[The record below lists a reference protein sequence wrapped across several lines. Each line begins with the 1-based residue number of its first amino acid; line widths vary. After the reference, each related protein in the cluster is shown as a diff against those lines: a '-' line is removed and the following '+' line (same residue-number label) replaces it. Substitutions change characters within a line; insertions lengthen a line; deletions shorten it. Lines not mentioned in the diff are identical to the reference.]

1 MKKRVL
7 SLFMAFVF
15 CISLLPAA
23 AFAEGTDGTS
33 YVAEMNGTKYE
44 ALQEALD
51 EMSEDKITL
60 LSNVKENINT
70 SVPTTIDMAGFS
82 ITGDIEAEESLT
94 LTNGTIVGNV
104 VVDATGGNF
113 NMTAPSDAEAAI
125 DGKLEI
131 KSGSC
136 SISGAKVGVKGTL
149 YVDGDDFT
157 VTGTDQA
164 VLLNAEAGPNGKVLY
179 GSADVNGDTSAEAV
193 FDINTYKV
201 GGEIAKKLSN
211 KQVGGSTPEP
221 VQPKITLTPDKA
233 SIYTGQSAEFTV
245 SYNGTDDL
253 TAYVQKSGTDSTIT
267 ANITRTETKNEWKVI
282 VTTTSETA
290 EGKYTLFI
298 HSTNNSLINSSAEVT
313 VKNAVAMDSDGKY
326 YGDIETA
333 VKGVSDGGKITVI
346 AKEPRLSLPDG
357 IYVETESVGITL
369 DLNGHSLDGYSLNV
383 GGLTAMSKLRTGKL
397 TVVDSSGGN
406 GAIGLTV
413 RDGGTLIFEPNNV
426 NTTLLQLQVYG
437 GKIELRGGKIQ
448 RTGLELKG
456 DWTLGSLLPDGEGY
470 SYRQADGN
478 QRITLADAKN
488 KDYVIPTYNLAVVK
502 CTEHADSDSDSKCD
516 YCGQQLVARVES
528 NGVSRVYTDLQKA
541 IDNTKDDVL
550 YTITLLDN
558 ASGSYTIT
566 KGRGIKFVLNNKNVN
581 EITFAGNAKVAFNG
595 NGTVNSITFRG
606 NSARFDGGN
615 PFVIINKLTIA
626 DGASWSGILPDAN
639 DYTDFGNRY
648 GYKVRD
654 SNDQAKYIWYDRNT
668 VKNDDTMNNV
678 IVQQLP
684 VTKDPELMMDDKA
697 LADESTVVVNKPLTF
712 GFTSAVTG
720 GYDGK
725 GVLFIQKEGDSAPT
739 YKLVATGDSDEYKC
753 DAVKF
758 DISKIGTYEV
768 WAEVTK
774 DGYTRTSKKYKLN
787 VGEKLVPTGNP
798 TLDKSEI
805 TYGDTIGSITLSGKM
820 YDDVN
825 KVDVE
830 GTFTWKDPN
839 TKPKAGNYDAEW
851 TFTPSDADTYVSIDG
866 QATIKVN
873 KADIPDTAITA
884 PEPISELVYK
894 IGGNTPQTLHIGGS
908 IANGYGTMKYI
919 TGNPNAA
926 ESEWS
931 ETPISATDAGDYVV
945 YYKVFGDKNHND
957 SAYGTIKC
965 HIEKYEIYYKVICK
979 TKLYDGKTDA
989 EFESITFYPYP
1000 TGDEQISLSA
1010 DDYEVKN
1017 LKYKSSDPCGPFGT
1031 DRVYATG
1038 DIALKDTPA
1047 VRSYKLEKDGLI
1059 YGYIKP
1065 NYFPDMGNFHNY
1077 EMEIRY
1083 NDMTPKTFGASAFG
1097 AKNDKEYEVYS
1108 DGMKHDG
1115 TDEKLLHGEIDR
1127 EINSDGTCSFK
1138 IYKTLDES
1146 YIGKKFVE
1154 KMIINSK
1161 DGKYCSDP
1169 YGKQTLSVI
1178 ITIVDK
1184 ATPKLS
1190 VNPITTEYDGKA
1202 VPSNK
1207 ITGTATYDGNVVA
1220 GTWSWE
1226 NSEHAPQ
1233 NVSDSGEYTVVF
1245 TPDDQETYV
1254 EKVTKK
1260 VNVTIRPKPIDDVSL
1275 TLDKDS
1281 FTYNGGEQKPT
1292 ITVKMNDADLVEN
1305 TDYTVTN
1312 LTDMTNVG
1320 TKEIKIKGM
1329 GNFNGEKTVSY
1340 RIDKAT
1346 VKVKPK
1352 NITKIYGGE
1361 PVFALESE
1369 STFITAD
1376 ELAEVEKTVK
1386 FTSDGTA
1393 KTAPVTEGGYE
1404 ISAQLTSKETDN
1416 LILEVEGKGVLTV
1429 TPAPL
1434 TITVNDVSRE
1444 YGAANPELSV
1454 SYNGFVN
1461 GENESVLG
1469 GELKLSY
1476 DSSITAQTK
1485 VDSYKG
1491 VTKAE
1496 GLTSGN
1502 YKITYVSGNMEITKI
1517 PVNASAGAATSSRLT
1532 INLDKAVEGL
1542 KDTNFVVKNGE
1553 K

>member
-1 MKKRVL
+1 M
-7 SLFMAFVF
+7 
-15 CISLLPAA
+15 
-23 AFAEGTDGTS
+23 
-33 YVAEMNGTKYE
+33 
-44 ALQEALD
+44 
-51 EMSEDKITL
+51 
-60 LSNVKENINT
+60 
-70 SVPTTIDMAGFS
+70 
-82 ITGDIEAEESLT
+82 
-94 LTNGTIVGNV
+94 
-104 VVDATGGNF
+104 
-113 NMTAPSDAEAAI
+113 
-125 DGKLEI
+125 
-131 KSGSC
+131 
-136 SISGAKVGVKGTL
+136 
-149 YVDGDDFT
+149 
-157 VTGTDQA
+157 
-164 VLLNAEAGPNGKVLY
+164 
-179 GSADVNGDTSAEAV
+179 
-193 FDINTYKV
+193 
-201 GGEIAKKLSN
+201 
-211 KQVGGSTPEP
+211 
-221 VQPKITLTPDKA
+221 
-233 SIYTGQSAEFTV
+233 
-245 SYNGTDDL
+245 
-253 TAYVQKSGTDSTIT
+253 
-267 ANITRTETKNEWKVI
+267 
-282 VTTTSETA
+282 
-290 EGKYTLFI
+290 
-298 HSTNNSLINSSAEVT
+298 
-313 VKNAVAMDSDGKY
+313 
-326 YGDIETA
+326 
-333 VKGVSDGGKITVI
+333 
-346 AKEPRLSLPDG
+346 
-357 IYVETESVGITL
+357 
-369 DLNGHSLDGYSLNV
+369 
-383 GGLTAMSKLRTGKL
+383 
-397 TVVDSSGGN
+397 
-406 GAIGLTV
+406 
-413 RDGGTLIFEPNNV
+413 
-426 NTTLLQLQVYG
+426 
-437 GKIELRGGKIQ
+437 
-448 RTGLELKG
+448 
-456 DWTLGSLLPDGEGY
+456 
-470 SYRQADGN
+470 
-478 QRITLADAKN
+478 
-488 KDYVIPTYNLAVVK
+488 
-502 CTEHADSDSDSKCD
+502 
-516 YCGQQLVARVES
+516 
-528 NGVSRVYTDLQKA
+528 
-541 IDNTKDDVL
+541 
-550 YTITLLDN
+550 
-558 ASGSYTIT
+558 
-566 KGRGIKFVLNNKNVN
+566 
-581 EITFAGNAKVAFNG
+581 
-595 NGTVNSITFRG
+595 
-606 NSARFDGGN
+606 
-615 PFVIINKLTIA
+615 
-626 DGASWSGILPDAN
+626 
-639 DYTDFGNRY
+639 
-648 GYKVRD
+648 
-654 SNDQAKYIWYDRNT
+654 
-668 VKNDDTMNNV
+668 
-678 IVQQLP
+678 
-684 VTKDPELMMDDKA
+684 
-697 LADESTVVVNKPLTF
+697 
-712 GFTSAVTG
+712 
-720 GYDGK
+720 
-725 GVLFIQKEGDSAPT
+725 
-739 YKLVATGDSDEYKC
+739 
-753 DAVKF
+753 
-758 DISKIGTYEV
+758 
-768 WAEVTK
+768 
-774 DGYTRTSKKYKLN
+774 
-787 VGEKLVPTGNP
+787 
-798 TLDKSEI
+798 
-805 TYGDTIGSITLSGKM
+805 
-820 YDDVN
+820 
-825 KVDVE
+825 
-830 GTFTWKDPN
+830 
-839 TKPKAGNYDAEW
+839 
-851 TFTPSDADTYVSIDG
+851 SIDG

-1047 VRSYKLEKDGLI
+1047 VRNYKLEKDGLI

-1065 NYFPDMGNFHNY
+1065 NYFPDMGNFHDY

-1097 AKNDKEYEVYS
+1097 AKNDKEYKVSS

-1115 TDEKLLHGEIDR
+1115 TDEKLLHGEIGR

-1138 IYKTLDES
+1138 IYKMLDES

-1226 NSEHAPQ
+1226 NSEHAPK

-1292 ITVKMNDADLVEN
+1292 ITVKMNDTDLVEN

-1369 STFITAD
+1369 STLITAD

-1386 FTSDGTA
+1386 FTSDGAA

-1404 ISAQLTSKETDN
+1404 ISAQLTNKETDN

-1444 YGAANPELSV
+1444 YGAVNPELSV

-1461 GENESVLG
+1461 GENESVLNG
-1469 GELKLSY
+1469 TLTLAYDESINGTTPVNTYDGKTTASGLSAKNY
-1476 DSSITAQTK
+1476 NINYVPGK
-1485 VDSYKG
+1485 V
-1491 VTKAE
+1491 T
-1496 GLTSGN
+1496 
-1502 YKITYVSGNMEITKI
+1502 ITKI
-1517 PVNASAGAATSSRLT
+1517 PVSVTAGAARRSYLSVEF
-1532 INLDKAVEGL
+1532 DKSLEGL
-1542 KDTNFVVKNGE
+1542 ADTNFVVKDSEGNTVAVTNVTASSDSKTYTLSGSFEVGRKYTVKVVLNGAAVETTHRLVNDEIVSIPVHVSSGGGGGSTRYTVSFDTNGGSKLASQRVKRNSVITEPTAPTKEGFDFAGWYTDKELKTKYNFSAKVTKSMTLYAAWTEKDNSANQIILTIGE
-1553 K
+1553 KKALVFGKTKINDVAPKIVNDRTMLPARFVAENLGADVSWNEGKELVTITRKNLKTGENVTILVNIDSDVAYVNGREVKLDSPAFIENDRTYTPIRFISEELGASVEWFETEQKVVITR